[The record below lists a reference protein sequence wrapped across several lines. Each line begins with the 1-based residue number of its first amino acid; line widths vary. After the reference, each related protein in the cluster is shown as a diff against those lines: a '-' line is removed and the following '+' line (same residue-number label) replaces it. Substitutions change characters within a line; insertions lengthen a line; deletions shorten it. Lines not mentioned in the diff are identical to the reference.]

1 MMVGMAAGM
10 NGALEIARMS
20 FLDALRNRL
29 LYGVLVFVVLLL
41 LASLAI
47 AAVTMGRTELLL
59 LDLGLGAL
67 SIIGNLMAI
76 VIAVQSLQQEHAERT
91 LYVLLT
97 RLPSRGWYILGKFL
111 GLAAVLGGLMVLMV
125 MMLAAMVAVFGDIHW
140 LSLAQALL
148 ATLFEIW
155 IVLVFSL
162 VFAQASSLFLAIL
175 LSFCMDIAGRFT
187 STIHQFSAQAEHA
200 VLRWAGDAV
209 YYLLPNLEA
218 VNLRNGAGDIVS
230 FGADRVLAVAAYGSI
245 EIALLL
251 AVSVWIFNRRNL
263 S

>member
-1 MMVGMAAGM
+1 MMAGM
-10 NGALEIARMS
+10 YGALEIARMS

-41 LASLAI
+41 LSSLAI
-47 AAVTMGRTELLL
+47 ASVTMGRTELLL
-59 LDLGLGAL
+59 LDLGLGAI

-76 VIAVQSLQQEHAERT
+76 VIAVQSLQQEHAERS

-97 RLPSRGWYILGKFL
+97 RLPSRGWYMLGKFM
-111 GLAAVLGGLMVLMV
+111 GLAVVLAGLMVLMLLT
-125 MMLAAMVAVFGDIHW
+125 LAAMVALFGDIHW
-140 LSLAQALL
+140 LSLAQASL

-155 IVLVFSL
+155 IVLAFSL
-162 VFAQASSLFLAIL
+162 VFAHASSLFLAIMM
-175 LSFCMDIAGRFT
+175 SFCMDIAGRFT
-187 STIHQFSAQAEHA
+187 STIHQFSEQAEQTA
-200 VLRWAGDAV
+200 LRRAGDAV

-230 FGADRVLAVAAYGSI
+230 FGADRVLAVAAYGSV

-251 AVSVWIFNRRNL
+251 AVSSWIFKRRNL

>member
-1 MMVGMAAGM
+1 MVGMLTGLSGSM
-10 NGALEIARMS
+10 EIARMS

-29 LYGVLVFVVLLL
+29 LYGVIVFVVLLL

-47 AAVTMGRTELLL
+47 ASVTMGRTELLL
-59 LDLGLGAL
+59 LDLGLGAI
-67 SIIGNLMAI
+67 SIIGNLMTI

-111 GLAAVLGGLMVLMV
+111 GLAAVLGGLVMLMV
-125 MMLAAMVAVFGDIHW
+125 VVLAAMVTMFGDIHW
-140 LSLAQALL
+140 LSLAQSLL

-155 IVLVFSL
+155 IVLAFSL
-162 VFAQASSLFLAIL
+162 VFAHASSLFLAIL

-187 STIHQFSAQAEHA
+187 STIHQFSSQAEQ
-200 VLRWAGDAV
+200 VTLRWTGDMI

-218 VNLRNGAGDIVS
+218 VNLRNGAGDIDS
-230 FGADRVLAVAAYGSI
+230 FGAERVLAVVSYGSI

-251 AVSVWIFNRRNL
+251 FVSAWIFNRRNL

>member
-1 MMVGMAAGM
+1 MMSGML
-10 NGALEIARMS
+10 GALEIGRMS
-20 FLDALRNRL
+20 LLDALRNRL
-29 LYGVLVFVVLLL
+29 LYGVLVFVALLL

-47 AAVTMGRTELLL
+47 ASVTMGRTELLL
-59 LDLGLGAL
+59 LDLGLGAI

-76 VIAVQSLQQEHAERT
+76 VIGVQSLQQEHRERT

-97 RLPSRGWYILGKFL
+97 RLPSRGWYMLGKFL
-111 GLAAVLGGLMVLMV
+111 GLAAVLGGLVVLMV
-125 MMLAAMVAVFGDIHW
+125 LLLALMVALFGDIHW
-140 LSLAQALL
+140 LSLVQALL

-155 IVLVFSL
+155 IVLA
-162 VFAQASSLFLAIL
+162 FALLFAHASSLFLAIL

-187 STIHQFSAQAEHA
+187 TTIQQFTSQADQA
-200 VLRWAGDAV
+200 LLRWTGDAV

-218 VNLRNGAGDIVS
+218 VNLRNGAGDIAS
-230 FGADRVLAVAAYGSI
+230 FGAERVMAVVVYGSV

-251 AVSVWIFNRRNL
+251 AVSAWIFNRRNL

>member
-1 MMVGMAAGM
+1 MAGLKKGLPGAIQVG
-10 NGALEIARMS
+10 RMS

-29 LYGVLVFVVLLL
+29 LYGVLVFVALLL
-41 LASLAI
+41 LASLAV
-47 AAVTMGRTELLL
+47 ASVTMGRTELLL
-59 LDLGLGAL
+59 LDLGLGAI
-67 SIIGNLMAI
+67 SIIANLMAI
-76 VIAVQSLQQEHAERT
+76 VIAVQSLQNEHAERT

-111 GLAAVLGGLMVLMV
+111 GLGAVLGGLVVLMV
-125 MMLAAMVAVFGDIHW
+125 LILALMVGMFGQVHW
-140 LSLAQALL
+140 LSVAQALL

-155 IVLVFSL
+155 IVLGFSL
-162 VFAQASSLFLAIL
+162 IFAHASSLFLAIL

-187 STIHQFSAQAEHA
+187 TTIHQFSAQAESSL
-200 VLRWAGDAV
+200 LRWLGEGI

-218 VNLRNGAGDIVS
+218 VNLRNGAGDIAS
-230 FGADRVLAVAAYGSI
+230 FGAERVFSVVLYGSV

-251 AVSVWIFNRRNL
+251 AVSAWIFNRRNL